1 MPLRHAISRQ
11 AGHTP
16 PMIRRRHFRRALKYF
31 ITLRRVYFSLFSLT
45 AFADAESPFRCRR
58 LLSAFATFS

>member
-31 ITLRRVYFSLFSLT
+31 ITLRR
-45 AFADAESPFRCRR
+45 R
-58 LLSAFATFS
+58 LLFIIFIDSFRRRRVAISLPPIAFSFRDI